1 MWWRRRLYLVTLIRA
16 QRRRSRVMAT
26 QWYQTRNISGQPRMA
41 SCPSPPSLWTTAA
54 GGARASPDCDRTPL
68 STPGSRRDLGHELHR
83 PSRIHATV
91 NRATAHALQAS
102 QPRSS
107 LLATVAVAVKTM
119 PIAELTGLAV
129 RRSEHIWQT
138 CSLMCASQRC
148 KGGTLGTR
156 GP

>member
-1 MWWRRRLYLVTLIRA
+1 MWWRRRLYLVTVNRA
-16 QRRRSRVMAT
+16 QRRRSQET
-26 QWYQTRNISGQPRMA
+26 PHKGTRQGTSVGIRRWHHAPHLHHNGRPR
-41 SCPSPPSLWTTAA
+41 LE
-54 GGARASPDCDRTPL
+54 ARASPECDRTPL

-83 PSRIHATV
+83 PSRIHATA

-129 RRSEHIWQT
+129 RRSEHIWRT

-148 KGGTLGTR
+148 KGGTLSTR

>member
-1 MWWRRRLYLVTLIRA
+1 MVAPPLVPRHVDPCA
-16 QRRRSRVMAT
+16 APK
-26 QWYQTRNISGQPRMA
+26 ISGKGHTMVPDKEHQWAAADGIMPLA
-41 SCPSPPSLWTTAA
+41 SITMDDRGWR
-54 GGARASPDCDRTPL
+54 RASPECDLTPL

-129 RRSEHIWQT
+129 RRSEHIWRT

-148 KGGTLGTR
+148 KGGTLSTR